1 MSFKNYVLMNGII
14 GKKIGMISIFDELGC
29 NIVCIVIEVG
39 FCVIM
44 QVKIFEIDGYN
55 VVQFGFGEVK
65 VKNIF

>member
-1 MSFKNYVLMNGII
+1 MNGII
-14 GKKIGMISIFDELGC
+14 GKKIGMISIFDGLGC

-39 FCVIM
+39 LCVIM
-44 QVKIFEIDGYN
+44 QVKIIEIDGYN